1 MSFFICS
8 NCGEGSAS
16 WMGRCPNCSEWNT
29 LVQKREAKTT
39 KSKKTEV
46 FESKAFEKIA
56 ALDTNRNKTDV
67 YELDRVL
74 GGGVVKGEVILITGE
89 PGVGK
94 STLLLQSLHKL
105 KALYISGEESPEQVK
120 DRADRLGI
128 PLTTM
133 SFSDS
138 LQVEAIDGG
147 VRELKVVPE
156 IIVIDSI
163 QTIYSK
169 DVMSAPGSI
178 SQLREATARLIRLS
192 KETGIPMIIV
202 GHVTKD
208 GDIAGPKALEHM
220 VDAVLHFEGERVSNY
235 RILRAQKNR
244 FGSTDEIGIFEMTS
258 KGLKEVD
265 NPTVFIDKQEEG
277 DVPGKSI
284 AGVMEGQRPLFFEIQ
299 ALATKSFLAMPR
311 RVVKGLDYNKVLLL
325 IAVIQKHLNIN
336 LSTYDL
342 YLNVIGGVQVKSP
355 AADLAVV
362 AAILSTV
369 KDIPLSNQTVFTGE
383 LGLLGEVRKV
393 YGEEKIVQE
402 AKRLKFTKQYHSKEC
417 KNVKELYNKIS
428 K

>member
-1 MSFFICS
+1 MTFFICS

-16 WMGRCPNCSEWNT
+16 WMGRCTNCNEWNT
-29 LVQKREAKTT
+29 LVQKREVKTT
-39 KSKKTEV
+39 KSKKTEL
-46 FESKAFEKIA
+46 FESKEFIKIA

-74 GGGVVKGEVILITGE
+74 GGGVVKGEVILLTGE

-94 STLLLQSLHKL
+94 STLLLQSLYKL
-105 KALYISGEESPEQVK
+105 KALYISGEESPEQIK
-120 DRADRLGI
+120 DRADRLVI

-138 LQVEAIDGG
+138 LQVEAIDIG
-147 VRELKVVPE
+147 VRDMKVMPE

-169 DVMSAPGSI
+169 DVISAPGSI

-202 GHVTKD
+202 GHITKD

-265 NPTVFIDKQEEG
+265 NPTVFIDKQVEA
-277 DVPGKSI
+277 DVAGKSI

-369 KDIPLSNQTVFTGE
+369 KDIPLSTQTVFTGE

-402 AKRLKFTKQYHSKEC
+402 AKRLKFTKQHSSKEC

>member
-1 MSFFICS
+1 MAFFICS

-29 LVQKREAKTT
+29 LVQKRESKTT

-46 FESKAFEKIA
+46 FESKAFKTIV

-74 GGGVVKGEVILITGE
+74 GGGVVKGEVILLTGE

-94 STLLLQSLHKL
+94 STLLLQTLHKL
-105 KALYISGEESPEQVK
+105 TTLYISGEESPEQIK
-120 DRADRLGI
+120 DRADRLAI
-128 PLTTM
+128 PLTTL

-138 LQVEAIDGG
+138 LQVEAIDAG
-147 VRELKVVPE
+147 VRDMKTFPD

-169 DVMSAPGSI
+169 DVPTAPGSI
-178 SQLREATARLIRLS
+178 TQLREATARLIRLS
-192 KETGIPMIIV
+192 KETGVPMIIV

-208 GDIAGPKALEHM
+208 GDIAGPKSLEHM
-220 VDAVLHFEGERVSNY
+220 VDAVLHFEGEKVSNY

-244 FGSTDEIGIFEMTS
+244 FGSTDEIGIFEMTP

-265 NPTVFIDKQEEG
+265 NPTVFLDKQEV

-299 ALATKSFLAMPR
+299 ALATRSFLAVPR
-311 RVVKGLDYNKVLLL
+311 RVVKGLDYNKILLL
-325 IAVIQKHLNIN
+325 IAVIQKHLNIDLN
-336 LSTYDL
+336 TYDL

-369 KDIPLSNQTVFTGE
+369 KDIPLSARTIFTGE
-383 LGLLGEVRKV
+383 LGLLGEIRKV
-393 YGEEKIVQE
+393 YGEERIVQE
-402 AKRLKFTKQYHSKEC
+402 AKRLKFTKQYYSMEC
-417 KNVKELYNKIS
+417 KSVKELYKKIS
-428 K
+428 N